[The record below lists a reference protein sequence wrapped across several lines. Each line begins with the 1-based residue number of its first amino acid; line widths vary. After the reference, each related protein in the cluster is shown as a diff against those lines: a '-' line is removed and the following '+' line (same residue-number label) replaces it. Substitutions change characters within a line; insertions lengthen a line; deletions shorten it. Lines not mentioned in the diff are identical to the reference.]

1 MSIRK
6 VFQTIGP
13 CTLCGILLL
22 GCAKTANQGPDGSK
36 GNSSENSNGVTGGS
50 TDRETEPSA
59 ASEPSVVSG
68 ISIPSDFSPG
78 SFSSE
83 DSKEEKAE
91 KLLSKMTLHEK
102 ICQLFVVVPEAL
114 KGSLSPAS
122 ALDAGIAAGLKD
134 YPVGGLV
141 FFKDNLSDPEGT
153 TNFLKDLQECSSVP
167 LLLAL
172 DEEGGRVA
180 RIGNHPAFSVP
191 STPPM
196 FEVGQTEQTQQAFEA
211 GWKIGKYLSD
221 YGFNMDFAPV
231 ADVWTNPENTVI
243 GNRSF
248 GSDPKLVSD
257 MSIALAKGLES
268 NGVCPTFK
276 HFPGHGDTAEDS
288 HTQTAYVNKTLAELE
303 ECELLPFRN
312 AISEGCFAIMVGH
325 ISLPAVT
332 GDERPASLSRTI
344 LTELLR
350 EQMGFQG
357 VILTDALNMSA
368 ITQQFDD
375 GEAAVC
381 AIEAGADILLMPR
394 DFQAAVAGV
403 EQALETGRL
412 SEERINE
419 SLRRILGLKM
429 DFGLLPY

>member
-1 MSIRK
+1 M
-6 VFQTIGP
+6 
-13 CTLCGILLL
+13 
-22 GCAKTANQGPDGSK
+22 
-36 GNSSENSNGVTGGS
+36 
-50 TDRETEPSA
+50 
-59 ASEPSVVSG
+59 
-68 ISIPSDFSPG
+68 
-78 SFSSE
+78 
-83 DSKEEKAE
+83 
-91 KLLSKMTLHEK
+91 
-102 ICQLFVVVPEAL
+102 
-114 KGSLSPAS
+114 
-122 ALDAGIAAGLKD
+122 
-134 YPVGGLV
+134 
-141 FFKDNLSDPEGT
+141 
-153 TNFLKDLQECSSVP
+153 
-167 LLLAL
+167 
-172 DEEGGRVA
+172 
-180 RIGNHPAFSVP
+180 
-191 STPPM
+191 
-196 FEVGQTEQTQQAFEA
+196 
-211 GWKIGKYLSD
+211 
-221 YGFNMDFAPV
+221 
-231 ADVWTNPENTVI
+231 
-243 GNRSF
+243 
-248 GSDPKLVSD
+248 
-257 MSIALAKGLES
+257 
-268 NGVCPTFK
+268 
-276 HFPGHGDTAEDS
+276 
-288 HTQTAYVNKTLAELE
+288 NKTLAELE

-394 DFQAAVAGV
+394 DFQVAGV